1 MLPDFHGLRHQASN
15 SSDFRSLEHP
25 SDNCFSLSQSSQQLF
40 QNCDRTL
47 DHCFFELWT
56 TLPSWSPILKKP
68 DGWITITNPSGK
80 KVPLVL
86 GSLESCY
93 RRNHI
98 IGKRFGKLTN
108 YLMLDIDTGSPF
120 HPNNGGIQP
129 ILAAMEALGL
139 CRFLLIRS
147 SVSGGLHVYFPLAE
161 PVSAWG
167 LACAAHAALTAA
179 GITVAAGICELFPN
193 KKSFNAEFNGHRLPL
208 QAGSFL
214 LDNDFSPITDS
225 TTAFFYCWQ
234 TAAAYQDDETLQL
247 ALSGQL
253 SASPVSE
260 DALTASIALGTD
272 DLPAAPPVSPP
283 RALRKPRTVDGHVIP
298 PIAWTGYGQ
307 SNDIMRELV
316 NYGDRYVGLKT
327 IDDLAAWVKAVA
339 PQLLGYQ
346 EFASPRSKRDI
357 ERGTWP
363 QRWSKSHFDGRWYY
377 NISGP
382 DHNAKVAKDA
392 KARIFAALERV
403 CVEIGIGATALH
415 KTISS
420 VAKSCFN
427 LGVNWR
433 TFKKHE
439 AEVREHIKR
448 AGVVGLSRGGV
459 EDINFSSSELPI
471 AEVIGPERGPKICPP
486 QLVTHRCAVGIYS
499 KALALLHRG
508 QIATQAESEIEDQVE
523 AEMADELP
531 ATEVVSIALSG
542 ASDEAVEEKPTE
554 VPKRVDSGQKLTVGQ
569 RVRITMPG
577 GSLNGVEAQVVG
589 QVLDT
594 LGQLVYQLDTQWQGR
609 AVTLPAECLQVI
621 AVVEP
626 SPPQEGVI
634 RATATQLLNV
644 LGKACPFVGPGL
656 WTVRREEMSPLAWR
670 QLRRL
675 VGEG

>member
-15 SSDFRSLEHP
+15 SSDFRSLEHS
-25 SDNCFSLSQSSQQLF
+25 SDNCFSLSQSSQQLL

-47 DHCFFELWT
+47 DHRFFELWT

-68 DGWITITNPSGK
+68 DGWITIINPSGR
-80 KVPLVL
+80 KVPLVP

-93 RRNHI
+93 RRDHI

-108 YLMLDIDTGSPF
+108 YLMIDIDTGSPF

-129 ILAAMEALGL
+129 ILAAMESLGL

-147 SVSGGLHVYFPLAE
+147 SVSGGLHIYFPLAE

-179 GITVAAGICELFPN
+179 GIAVAAGICELFPN

-208 QAGSFL
+208 QVGSFL

-225 TTAFFYCWQ
+225 KAAFFYCWQ
-234 TAAAYQDDETLQL
+234 TAAAHQDEEALQL
-247 ALSGQL
+247 ALFSGQL
-253 SASPVSE
+253 STSPVSE
-260 DALTASIALGTD
+260 DALAASMALGTD
-272 DLPAAPPVSPP
+272 DLPAAPPFSPP
-283 RALRKPRTVDGHVIP
+283 RALRKPRTVEGHVIP
-298 PIAWTGYGQ
+298 PIAWTSYGQ

-327 IDDLAAWVKAVA
+327 IDDLAAWVKAIA
-339 PQLLGYQ
+339 PQLPGYQ

-382 DHNAKVAKDA
+382 DHNAKVARDA

-403 CVEIGIGATALH
+403 CVEVGIGATALH
-415 KTISS
+415 KTISR

-439 AEVREHIKR
+439 AEVREHIKHT
-448 AGVVGLSRGGV
+448 GVVSLPSGGV
-459 EDINFSSSELPI
+459 EDINFSFSELPI
-471 AEVIGPERGPKICPP
+471 TEVVEPEREPKICHL

-508 QIATQAESEIEDQVE
+508 QIEEQVE

-531 ATEVVSIALSG
+531 ATEVASIAISG

-554 VPKRVDSGQKLTVGQ
+554 VPQRIDSGQKLTVGQ

-594 LGQLVYQLDTQWQGR
+594 LGQLVYQLDYQRQGR
-609 AVTLPAECLQVI
+609 AVTLPVECLQVI
-621 AVVEP
+621 AVEEP

-634 RATATQLLNV
+634 RATAAQLLNV

-656 WTVRREEMSPLAWR
+656 WTVRREEVSPIAWR

-675 VGEG
+675 VGEA

>member
-15 SSDFRSLEHP
+15 SSDFRSLEHS
-25 SDNCFSLSQSSQQLF
+25 SDNCFSLSQSSQQLL

-47 DHCFFELWT
+47 DHRFFELWT

-68 DGWITITNPSGK
+68 DGWITIINPSGR
-80 KVPLVL
+80 KVPLVP

-93 RRNHI
+93 RRDHI

-108 YLMLDIDTGSPF
+108 YLMIDIDTGSPF

-129 ILAAMEALGL
+129 ILAAMESLGL

-147 SVSGGLHVYFPLAE
+147 SVSGGLHIYFPLAE

-179 GITVAAGICELFPN
+179 GIAVAAGICELFPN

-208 QAGSFL
+208 QVGSFL

-225 TTAFFYCWQ
+225 KAAFFYCWQ
-234 TAAAYQDDETLQL
+234 TAAAHQDEEALQL
-247 ALSGQL
+247 ALFSGQL
-253 SASPVSE
+253 STSPVSE
-260 DALTASIALGTD
+260 DALAASMALGTD
-272 DLPAAPPVSPP
+272 DLPAAPPFSPP
-283 RALRKPRTVDGHVIP
+283 SALRKPRTVEGHVIP
-298 PIAWTGYGQ
+298 PIAWTSYGQ

-327 IDDLAAWVKAVA
+327 IDDLAAWVKAIA
-339 PQLLGYQ
+339 PQLPGYQ

-382 DHNAKVAKDA
+382 DHNAKVARDA

-403 CVEIGIGATALH
+403 CVEVGIGATARH
-415 KTISS
+415 KTISR

-439 AEVREHIKR
+439 AEVREHIKHT
-448 AGVVGLSRGGV
+448 GVVSLPSGGV
-459 EDINFSSSELPI
+459 EDINFSFSELPI
-471 AEVIGPERGPKICPP
+471 TEVVEPEREPKICHL

-508 QIATQAESEIEDQVE
+508 QIEEQVE

-531 ATEVVSIALSG
+531 ATEVASIAISG

-554 VPKRVDSGQKLTVGQ
+554 VPQRIDSGQKLTVGQ

-577 GSLNGVEAQVVG
+577 GSLNGVEAQVVV

-594 LGQLVYQLDTQWQGR
+594 LGQLVYQLDYQRQGR
-609 AVTLPAECLQVI
+609 AVTLPVECLQVI
-621 AVVEP
+621 AVEEP

-634 RATATQLLNV
+634 RATAAQLLNV

-656 WTVRREEMSPLAWR
+656 WTVRREEVSPIAWR

-675 VGEG
+675 VGEA